1 MISSGAVADGKR
13 TTECNHEHVHLSKDR
28 LTHAEKRRSLVRAG
42 SYSGCVFYRAE
53 RGFVV
58 QGGLQDAQGNKRTA
72 STSNPPLVSAAIA
85 AIDQE

>member
-1 MISSGAVADGKR
+1 M
-13 TTECNHEHVHLSKDR
+13 
-28 LTHAEKRRSLVRAG
+28 RAG